1 MTKKTPSLAFTKRL
15 KFSSWLITAMAANLI
30 QVFTLICLSF
40 FCFISSEELTTV
52 NELIDFQ
59 KWFEDQGGKCR
70 CKFTKRD
77 NKLLAVADRQIVEK
91 ESILMAPQSLL
102 VNSTTV
108 ERYWSNYNHKK
119 WNNFIFA
126 DQTEPSFNSDFPLI
140 LSVYKMR
147 PLRVMAAS
155 HAVHWRLIEKNPK
168 KKNRRE

>member
-1 MTKKTPSLAFTKRL
+1 MTKITSSLAFTKRL
-15 KFSSWLITAMAANLI
+15 KYSSSLITAMAANLI

-52 NELIDFQ
+52 NELSDFQ

-147 PLRVMAAS
+147 PLRAMAAS
-155 HAVHWRLIEKNPK
+155 HVVH
-168 KKNRRE
+168 

>member
-1 MTKKTPSLAFTKRL
+1 
-15 KFSSWLITAMAANLI
+15 MAANLI

-40 FCFISSEELTTV
+40 FCFIRSEELTTV

-119 WNNFIFA
+119 KEIILYLSTKVNLLLT
-126 DQTEPSFNSDFPLI
+126 QTSL
-140 LSVYKMR
+140 
-147 PLRVMAAS
+147 
-155 HAVHWRLIEKNPK
+155 
-168 KKNRRE
+168 